1 MRIPEGDPHKA
12 IVEAI
17 SRRIRQLYPPSR
29 VRIRENKQV
38 GRLSFRPDIYV
49 EHTDGRKWAYEVVHS
64 NSRKL
69 RKKPDAYVQAGISG
83 IWILWQELGP
93 KTHRAS
99 QPDQGILIHGGDN
112 PLRCRLNR
120 PERELL
126 SLQTGDERFLYVFA
140 IDPAY
145 RGVELSEFMKTL
157 TIGFEI
163 YTFMGWS
170 EQRVYPA
177 DFEFISLAQ
186 ADFDEQGR
194 PYGTERPDTLFDGLC
209 KHIGLNLSSHFI
221 PSEVMA
227 RVDRLAT
234 TPDELKKIAPLFLV
248 YQMMTLPAA
257 EQQEILAYFQSEKP
271 KQLQSFQTAYTGREV
286 AHAFQDGNTM
296 QELAPET
303 QRLKTYVE
311 QTDAPDSLKRILL
324 ALVDPKQVEDMAEL
338 MKWQSGSK
346 ALRGARE
353 RVNR

>member
-12 IVEAI
+12 VIEAI
-17 SRRIRQLYPPSR
+17 GRRLRQLYPPSR

-49 EHTDGRKWAYEVVHS
+49 EHTDGRKWAYEIVHG
-64 NSRKL
+64 NSRDL
-69 RKKPDAYVQAGISG
+69 REKHDAYVQAGISD
-83 IWILWQELGP
+83 IWVLWQELGP

-99 QPDQGILIHGGDN
+99 QPDQGVLIHSGNN
-112 PLRCRLNR
+112 PLRYHLNR

-126 SLQTGDERFLYVFA
+126 SLQTGDERFLYIFT

-145 RGVELSEFMKTL
+145 RGVKLSEFMKTL

-163 YTFMGWS
+163 FRFAGWS
-170 EQRVYPA
+170 GQHIYPA
-177 DFEFISLAQ
+177 DFEFASLAE
-186 ADFDEQGR
+186 AAFDEQGR
-194 PYGTERPDTLFDGLC
+194 PYSTERSDPLFDDLC
-209 KHIGLNLSSHFI
+209 KHIGLDLSSHFI

-227 RVDRLAT
+227 RLDRLIT

-248 YQMMTLPAA
+248 LQMMALPAA
-257 EQQEILAYFQSEKP
+257 EQQEIMAYFTSEKP
-271 KQLQSFQTAYTGREV
+271 KQLQPLQTAYTETNV
-286 AHAFQDGNTM
+286 AQAFQDGNTM
-296 QELAPET
+296 QEFAPET
-303 QRLKTYVE
+303 QSLKTYVE
-311 QTDAPDSLKRILL
+311 QMDAPNPLKRILL